1 MTSRQ
6 DEQRQQKLIAEF
18 EELKET
24 LRRSQEQRE
33 FETQA
38 DPYAV
43 GAAADRWEPYAAAP
57 VVARPS
63 EPRGP
68 EPFARADFVEPN
80 LRAQRAAPQ
89 EPRPA
94 SDGDY
99 AFRDIDP
106 RQEPRQERDSQER
119 RAETPRVSVAKRLG
133 VPDAAELVP
142 IRSSFHPGKDL
153 ATLGPAPQE
162 DPPRNWLPILALI
175 GLIATVGLGLAFRD
189 DWKGRKLEAET
200 TQASAPDQ
208 PTLVDPQE
216 PGEPSLGAED
226 KAAAD
231 ALIRDQSPVPE
242 TAQAPDEPRE
252 KGFPEQTATIT
263 PGSAPESRPQEIS
276 PVPAPPAAAPS
287 DLTQPPATAPV
298 GRFTPPKQA
307 PAQTAQPPAE
317 PAKPKPAPK
326 AAERPRPPQAAK
338 PIKVIAA
345 PPAAE
350 AKARPERIVVPPLP
364 SEALPPPPPPAA
376 AAQPASGGVDPLGFV
391 KRTFNSVTGTVT
403 SWGRE
408 VIGQP

>member
-24 LRRSQEQRE
+24 LRRTQEQRE
-33 FETQA
+33 FETQP
-38 DPYAV
+38 DPYALD
-43 GAAADRWEPYAAAP
+43 AAADRWEPYAAAP

-68 EPFARADFVEPN
+68 EPFARADFVEPL
-80 LRAQRAAPQ
+80 LRAQRAAPPPQ
-89 EPRPA
+89 SRPP

-106 RQEPRQERDSQER
+106 RQERESQER
-119 RAETPRVSVAKRLG
+119 RADTPHVSAAKRLG

-142 IRSSFHPGKDL
+142 IRSSFRPGKDL
-153 ATLGPAPQE
+153 ATLSPAPQE
-162 DPPRNWLPILALI
+162 ESPRNWLPILALI

-189 DWKGRKLEAET
+189 DWKGHKLDAET
-200 TQASAPDQ
+200 TQAAAPDQ
-208 PTLVDPQE
+208 PAVADRQE
-216 PGEPSLGAED
+216 PGEPFLGADD

-231 ALIRDQSPVPE
+231 ALIRDQSPAPE
-242 TAQAPDEPRE
+242 TAQAPDEPRQ
-252 KGFPEQTATIT
+252 KGVQEQTATMA

-276 PVPAPPAAAPS
+276 PAPAPPAAAPS

-307 PAQTAQPPAE
+307 PSQTAQPTAE

-350 AKARPERIVVPPLP
+350 AKTRPERIVVPPLP
-364 SEALPPPPPPAA
+364 SEALPPPPPPVAS
-376 AAQPASGGVDPLGFV
+376 AQPSSGGVDPLGFV

-403 SWGRE
+403 GWSRE